1 MSSYGSTARAVV
13 THRPTEEGKVN
24 WKFENITV
32 GPIQEDELLVR
43 IVAAGICH
51 TDLMF
56 SLRTDFLGIF
66 PRVLGHEGMWRRQKS
81 EMAWHA
87 GFNL

>member
-1 MSSYGSTARAVV
+1 MSRDETNARAVV
-13 THRPTEEGKVN
+13 THRPTEDGKVN
-24 WKFENITV
+24 WKFEKITV

-56 SLRTDFLGIF
+56 SLRTDFLGMF
-66 PRVLGHEGMWRRQKS
+66 PRVLGHEGMRS
-81 EMAWHA
+81 
-87 GFNL
+87 